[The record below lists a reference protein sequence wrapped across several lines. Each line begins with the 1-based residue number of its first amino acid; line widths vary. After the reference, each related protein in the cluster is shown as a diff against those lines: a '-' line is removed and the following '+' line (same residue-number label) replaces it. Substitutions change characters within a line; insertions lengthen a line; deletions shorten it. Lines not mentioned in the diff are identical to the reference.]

1 VLRRAGQAKFW
12 QHLGAGKLPG
22 RSKPTSLASSQDK
35 RGINEDEVFQHQAQ
49 VAGAINEIRLE
60 IVPWT
65 IIRISNSSPVP

>member
-35 RGINEDEVFQHQAQ
+35 RGINETNVRLHQAQ

-65 IIRISNSSPVP
+65 IIRISNSPPVP